1 MNLSSFWEQ
10 IDSQLEQLTSAR
22 SADDVITS
30 LGGKAS
36 ASVGDAF
43 FEGSGGDGSVY
54 ESLSE
59 AGWTVVWF
67 EAGYHWCMQAPDG
80 SRITYVEG
88 DIYRGGADHA
98 YGRDG
103 DGA

>member
-1 MNLSSFWEQ
+1 MNLSGFWEQ
-10 IDSQLEQLTSAR
+10 ISSQLEQLTSAR

-30 LGGKAS
+30 LSGKAS

-43 FEGSGGDGSVY
+43 FEGSGWSI
-54 ESLSE
+54 
-59 AGWTVVWF
+59 VWF

>member
-1 MNLSSFWEQ
+1 MNLSGFWAQ
-10 IDSQLEQLTSAR
+10 IDAQLEDLSSAR
-22 SADDVITS
+22 NADDVIRI

-36 ASVGDAF
+36 AGDAF
-43 FEGSGGDGSVY
+43 FAGSGGDGSVY
-54 ESLSE
+54 ESLSA
-59 AGWTVVWF
+59 AGWSVVWF

-80 SRITYVEG
+80 SRVTYVEG

-98 YGRDG
+98 FGREG